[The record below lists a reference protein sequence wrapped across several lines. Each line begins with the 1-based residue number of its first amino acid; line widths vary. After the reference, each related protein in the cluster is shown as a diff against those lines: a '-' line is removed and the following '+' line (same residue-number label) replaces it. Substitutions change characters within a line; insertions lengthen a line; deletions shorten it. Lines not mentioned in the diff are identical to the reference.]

1 MSQRHLSALPRLWSL
16 STFRAFWLASTLSN
30 LGTSAYVMAMSWL
43 TVRLYG
49 SHGIAL
55 LALGYGIPQLLL
67 ELFGGAAADRTAR
80 RKLYMATE
88 SALFL
93 VAAVLWLVSIKGVV
107 PLWLLVAV
115 SACNGVISAFDTP
128 ARTALIGEMVCSEDL
143 VVAQQVFSV
152 SSQITAVFGPAL
164 GGVLLSIGG
173 RGHANE
179 EWAFLFNVASYLPII
194 LCFPFLPRVPSVD
207 RALRQRL
214 QVGDVLVGIRQGL
227 VYVASRHVL
236 VVLMQLLAVVMLLGL
251 PFQALLP
258 IFVHDSAPLGSDHT
272 AYAALLSAVGFGG
285 LVGSLVGVASTE
297 QRPRFIA
304 LALASLGLGCSLLL
318 LTFSRVIYWSSLS
331 AFLAGAFSVFAIN
344 LDMALLQGLT
354 VPQMQGR
361 VSSIASLGKGLQSLI
376 AAAASEAIGLLSHSP
391 LRSSAFA
398 LVQGGLALALIVISL
413 CLWGGLSRLSQPKV
427 LSG

>member
-1 MSQRHLSALPRLWSL
+1 MSQRHSSALPRLWSL

-67 ELFGGAAADRTAR
+67 ELFGGVAADRTTR
-80 RKLYMATE
+80 RRLYMATE
-88 SALFL
+88 STLLL

-128 ARTALIGEMVCSEDL
+128 ARTALIGEMVLGEDL
-143 VVAQQVFSV
+143 VAAQQVFSV

-164 GGVLLSIGG
+164 GGVLLSVGG

-179 EWAFLFNVASYLPII
+179 EWAFLFNVVSYVPII
-194 LCFPFLPRVPSVD
+194 LCFPFLPRVHRAD
-207 RALRQRL
+207 RGLRQSL

-227 VYVASRHVL
+227 VYVGSRRVL
-236 VVLMQLLAVVMLLGL
+236 VALMQLLAVVMLLGL

-258 IFVHDSAPLGSDHT
+258 IFVHDSALLGSYHT
-272 AYAALLSAVGFGG
+272 AYAALLSSVGFGG
-285 LVGSLVGVASTE
+285 LVGSLLGVASTE
-297 QRPRFIA
+297 QRQRFIV
-304 LALASLGLGCSLLL
+304 LPLASVALGCSLLL
-318 LTFSRVIYWSSLS
+318 LTFSRVIDWSSLS
-331 AFLAGAFSVFAIN
+331 
-344 LDMALLQGLT
+344 
-354 VPQMQGR
+354 
-361 VSSIASLGKGLQSLI
+361 VSLPSTWIWRCCRA
-376 AAAASEAIGLLSHSP
+376 
-391 LRSSAFA
+391 
-398 LVQGGLALALIVISL
+398 
-413 CLWGGLSRLSQPKV
+413 
-427 LSG
+427 